1 MKGFAKMLVAVSA
14 SFLSMTCQACVST
27 STHDVVRH
35 EAAVPPSEGM
45 TLSTRGGSTASVHVG
60 VQPASQSVHVFS
72 GDPRRFSGTPNQG
85 SDLPV
90 FELTGEPADFEIS
103 SGYVP
108 LSTLGLSWTNNEALT
123 TIAAERSRQA
133 LTLPSEVGQ
142 NIAAEIAIAVP
153 KESTGLDFDLGV
165 APRVT
170 VRDEGELISRRVGGE
185 VRIGPNLGLNSSLE
199 QPKGWYIFAGAD
211 GEALIWDA
219 EIDGFTPSFGGMS
232 LSDKV
237 TVGDLQAG
245 LSIQRA
251 GGELSLS
258 YIHREVRYSDRNG
271 SIETKEDFA
280 GVSFTMR
287 R

>member
-1 MKGFAKMLVAVSA
+1 MKGFTKMLVAVSA
-14 SFLSMTCQACVST
+14 SVLSMSCQACVST
-27 STHDVVRH
+27 TPHETVRQ
-35 EAAVPPSEGM
+35 EAAVPPTAGM
-45 TLSTRGGSTASVHVG
+45 TLSTRGNGPSQQMGPQSLA
-60 VQPASQSVHVFS
+60 QSVHIVS
-72 GDPRRFSGTPNQG
+72 GGSRRFSGTPVR
-85 SDLPV
+85 SSELPV
-90 FELTGEPADFEIS
+90 FELTGQPADFEIS

-108 LSTLGLSWTNNEALT
+108 TSTLGLSWTNNEALT
-123 TIAAERSRQA
+123 AIAAERSRKS
-133 LTLPSEVGQ
+133 LNLPSAAEQ
-142 NIAAEIAIAVP
+142 NIAAEIAFSVP

-165 APRVT
+165 APRVA
-170 VRDEGELISRRVGGE
+170 VRDDGEIISRRVGGE
-185 VRIGPNLGLNSSLE
+185 VRIGQNLNITNSLE

-219 EIDGFTPSFGGMS
+219 AIDGLTPSFGGMS
-232 LSDKV
+232 LSDKI

-245 LSIQRA
+245 VSIQRA

-280 GVSFTMR
+280 GISFTMR